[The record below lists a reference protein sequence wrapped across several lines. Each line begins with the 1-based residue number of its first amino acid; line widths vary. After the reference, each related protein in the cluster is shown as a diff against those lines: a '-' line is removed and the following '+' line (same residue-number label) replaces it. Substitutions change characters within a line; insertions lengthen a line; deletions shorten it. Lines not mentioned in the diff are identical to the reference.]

1 MKQEYLNSRGCCV
14 HARSSLSATAMT
26 ILTAFIFL
34 FMGFQ
39 QAFAQKPVKLPGEII
54 VCPAGP
60 DDMNTQVNIPK
71 TSSGDF
77 QRTMENAA
85 TAEFDITFGPGA
97 QANPEASA
105 AFQFALDIWA
115 TQVVSAV
122 PIKVYADFADLGQGV
137 LASAGPAYNVTNFPG
152 APEQDVLYPAAL
164 ANSIAGEALFPDE
177 DYDLLVNLGN
187 GIPWYFGT
195 DGNTPAGLYDFVTVA
210 LHEAGHGLGFTTVRS
225 YNAGTGSLRSGG
237 NPSVYGLFM
246 ELGDGTRLLDLAD
259 PSTELGS
266 AFTGGDLYM
275 GGTFAVAALAGERPE
290 LYAPSTWQGGSSLAH
305 WDEVS
310 FPAGD
315 PNSLMTPQ
323 VGSAESNFDI
333 GDITRGLFKDMG
345 WVINDEDA
353 PSLIAT
359 PQSLTEEL
367 FVGDTLSRAIEISN
381 ISDDAIDVTVN
392 ANSDA
397 TVITSFD
404 PESFTIAS
412 AGTNTFNVNLDASGL
427 VKGIYNDTIFV
438 SGSAN
443 ENQIAIPVTVRVLDG
458 TETPQISVSP
468 ESFDETI
475 EQFQIITR
483 ELSIANNGDEDLTY
497 SIEVVSDSTQEFD
510 SRVAISR
517 EYIANSGSKT
527 TNFNTNTTLF
537 GNGQLV
543 KYSGGFEKIVTS
555 LYATDFEEFTTGDIL
570 GQLGWSG
577 QYPGNWVVST
587 ENPENGNQHFRG
599 ISDGLGSTRAGS
611 VLAISPTITP
621 GDEPFMVASATINI
635 QGEGVTWEVIPQ
647 SPTANSVNTRLRFNP
662 DRSID
667 VLTESDFVPIT
678 ATTPE
683 GYFDLRIVVDKDDS
697 TFSIFFDE
705 ELVFSGQ
712 GFAPEI
718 EQVVILSN
726 MEVTGSTFD
735 MDDFEITD
743 GDPSSFFLSV
753 SPSAGT
759 VPFGTT
765 STVNVK
771 FDARTL
777 NPGSYEAALT
787 VSSNDLD
794 NPQIKVP
801 VALTVLQPPTIEVAP
816 DSLSASVNV
825 ITETPA
831 TAQSSFTIS
840 NSGESPL
847 DFTASPGSTSFTPPA
862 MDNAIKI
869 EDLDMANYGV
879 GNTEKVSMKIAST
892 LENLKIHKNVQRDA
906 VTYSDSISYDS
917 GVDFPDDFV
926 GFQTAPLTSAM
937 KFVTE
942 GDFTLS
948 AIRNAY
954 RTEAVSDPTI
964 ILQVYRGGDASPNDG
979 ELLITQTFTQSSA
992 DGIVVANVLDE
1003 AQTFTA
1009 GETFWIVYQYPDGI
1023 AFPQG
1028 YDSAATIRPNTYFAS
1043 SDGGATYVAVDFA
1056 FFTRALSGGRDG
1068 YIALEPSSGTV
1079 APGESLEV
1087 NVTFDGTTLANGVYD
1102 TDIVV
1107 SSNDPITPEARL
1119 ATTFEVSGQ
1128 ISEIAIS
1135 DEFLLFNNVFLGSEA
1150 ERTFTI
1156 DNLGLDVLTI
1166 ESITSDNP
1174 DFSVEPAQ
1182 AAIAANG
1189 SLDVVVTFAPSATGS
1204 INGILTINSDAP
1216 ENDELQI
1223 VVNGV
1228 GVDPP
1233 VAVLD
1238 PTEVSE
1244 TTDAGTTIDSEI
1256 TLKNEGNSPLIF
1268 SFPDLAV
1275 ANALADPDVQL
1286 NNTEI
1291 IDFGSANNLDKGAT
1305 DPRRGN
1311 QIEYSVGTD
1320 TGFGYTWI
1328 DSDEDGGPVYAFNDI
1343 SGSGTAITSDI
1354 LGDGSTQVAIGF
1366 PFEFYGVFY
1375 DNAFINANGFVAFQE
1390 PTGVTYTN
1398 QQIPTAGGINNM
1410 IAALWDDLEPQN
1422 FNGAVHYQAFENRFI
1437 IQWTTVSK
1445 YSGTAESAVTFQIVL
1460 NSDGNIDLYY
1470 DNVENAGF
1478 LNSAT
1483 VGIENA
1489 DGTQGAQVAFNTS
1502 YIKDNLALRF
1512 VKPEQPLTSF
1522 ISNVKPLSGV
1532 VAAGGS
1538 RQLTVTLDAT
1548 GLNDGVYFDNLE
1560 VSSNDPINSPST
1572 LFELTVIG
1580 YPEITITPD
1589 TLNFGGLYVNQS
1601 TSADFLIENTGSK
1614 TLEIS
1619 ELSNGNSDFV
1629 LDTVA
1634 PFSLK
1639 PDQSLVVGVTF
1650 TPSVIGSISDEI
1662 TITSNDAFDNSTETV
1677 LLSGIGIDPPVI
1689 AVTPEAFDLTVNKGD
1704 SISESITINNNG
1716 GSVLNY
1722 SVTPPYFGS
1731 TDQATATPQVYPQ
1744 LEFAKIRSKEAGD
1757 TRKGPQFMN
1766 ASGGPGTFGYTW
1778 IDNNSG
1784 GPAYDYVDISESGT
1798 PVAFEG
1804 TAGEGNA
1811 SVELPFE
1818 FNFFGNIQD
1827 SVTIAANGFLTFAPV
1842 VGSNFSNAQIPS
1854 TTEPNNI
1861 IAAMWSDLEPQ
1872 NGTGVFYQASE
1883 EYFIVQY
1890 EAVPGFGFPPFL
1902 PIPDPVTFQVILY
1915 PNGTIKTQYRIVD
1928 SSIATSSTVGLEGPD
1943 GTSGLQV
1950 LFNTEYLTNE
1960 LAITFTPP
1968 LLGSIEAGESVEIP
1982 ITFSAEDLEGGQTY
1996 EGNITIGS
2004 NDPVTPI
2011 VQVPVSLEVLEVP
2024 EVTGFVLYNADL
2036 NEEIGPLMD
2045 GDVINLDNYPEN
2057 AFSVVANVGVLDVSS
2072 VVFGF
2077 NDNPRFKVENNS
2089 EYTINGNEGA
2099 IYMPVA
2105 FPLGENTITA
2115 TPYSGKNGTGQAGN
2129 ALTVTF
2135 EVIQAPTLCFG
2146 ESVTDYSPGFK
2157 KDGSSLPASR
2167 SNPERALGMP
2177 MENDNYNYVSLGFGG
2192 SIVIEL
2198 GCEVMDMA
2206 GNDLLIVETGFNDL
2220 GQPCETYPEKAM
2232 IEASLDGETWSVI
2245 GTGICRD
2252 GEVDLADG
2260 GLSSARFI
2268 RVTDMS
2274 NPADFTDG
2282 AADGYDLDGILVINT
2297 LSDEDIDILL
2307 SIENQ
2312 INRVANAELDINMY
2326 PNPVSGYLNLAVK
2339 GNGGTFKGQLFNLNG
2354 ANVINR
2360 TLDLRPGVNQG
2371 VMDMTGMSQGV
2382 YFLQLTN
2389 EEGAI
2394 SSKIQVVKK

>member
-1 MKQEYLNSRGCCV
+1 MKQDYLNSLGCCV
-14 HARSSLSATAMT
+14 HARSSLSAASTT
-26 ILTAFIFL
+26 ILMAFMFL
-34 FMGFQ
+34 FIGVQ
-39 QAFAQKPVKLPGEII
+39 QAFAQKPIKLPGEII

-60 DDMNTQVNIPK
+60 NDMNTHVNIPK
-71 TSSGDF
+71 IQSGDF

-115 TQVVSAV
+115 TQIVSAV
-122 PIKVYADFADLGQGV
+122 PIKVFADFADLGQGV
-137 LASAGPAYNVTNFPG
+137 LASAGPAFNVTNFTG

-164 ANSIAGEALFPDE
+164 ANAIAGEDLFPDE
-177 DYDLLVNLGN
+177 DYDLVVNLGN

-195 DGNTPAGLYDFVTVA
+195 DGNTPSGLYDFVTVA

-237 NPSVYGLFM
+237 NPSVFGLFI
-246 ELGDGTRLLDLAD
+246 ELGDGTRLLELPD

-305 WDEVS
+305 WDEAS

-345 WVINDEDA
+345 WVINDADA
-353 PSLIAT
+353 PSIVAN
-359 PQSLTEEL
+359 PKSLTEEL
-367 FVGDTLSRAIEISN
+367 FVGDTISRTIEISN
-381 ISDDAIDVTVN
+381 ISDEPLEVTVSTS
-392 ANSDA
+392 SDA
-397 TVITSFD
+397 ATIASID

-412 AGTNTFNVNLDASGL
+412 AGTSTFNVNLDASEL
-427 VKGIYNDTIFV
+427 IKGIYNDTIFV
-438 SGSAN
+438 NGDA
-443 ENQIAIPVTVRVLDG
+443 EEDQIAIPVTVRVLDG

-468 ESFDETI
+468 ESFSETL
-475 EQFQIITR
+475 EQFQIVTR
-483 ELSIANNGDEDLTY
+483 ELTIANNGDDDLTY
-497 SIEVVSDSTQEFD
+497 SIEVVSDSTAEFD

-517 EYIANSGSKT
+517 EYIATSGSKT
-527 TNFNTNTTLF
+527 THFNTNATIF

-543 KYSGGFEKIVTS
+543 KYNGGFEKIVTS
-555 LYATDFEEFTTGDIL
+555 LYATDFEEFTAGDIL

-587 ENPENGNQHFRG
+587 ENPENGSQHFRG
-599 ISDGLGSTRAGS
+599 ISDGLGGTRAGS

-621 GDEPFMVASATINI
+621 GDEPFMVASASINI

-647 SPTANSVNTRLRFNP
+647 SPTAESVNTRLRFNP

-683 GYFDLRIVVDKDDS
+683 GYFNLRIVVDKDDS

-777 NPGSYEAALT
+777 DAGSYEAALMI
-787 VSSNDLD
+787 SSNDLD
-794 NPQIKVP
+794 NPQIEVP

-825 ITETPA
+825 MTDTPA
-831 TAQSSFTIS
+831 IAQSSFTIS

-847 DFTASPGSTSFTPPA
+847 DFTASPGSTSFSPLNNE
-862 MDNAIKI
+862 DSIKV
-869 EDLDMANYGV
+869 EDLDMTMYGK
-879 GNTEKVSMKIAST
+879 GNSEKGIIKVASDF
-892 LENLKIHKNVQRDA
+892 ENLKIHKNVQQDA
-906 VTYSDSISYDS
+906 ATYSDSIFYDS
-917 GVDFPDDFV
+917 GIAFPDDFV
-926 GFQTAPLTSAM
+926 GFETAPLTSAM
-937 KFVTE
+937 KFVTTD
-942 GDFTLS
+942 DFTLS
-948 AIRNAY
+948 SIRNGY
-954 RTEAVSDPTI
+954 RTEAVADPTI
-964 ILQVYRGGDASPNDG
+964 ILEVYRGGDASPNDG
-979 ELLITQTFTQSSA
+979 ELLLTQTISQASA
-992 DGIVVANVLDE
+992 DGVVVANSLE
-1003 AQTFTA
+1003 EPQTFSA
-1009 GETFWIVYQYPDGI
+1009 GETFWVVYQYPSGI

-1028 YDSAATIRPNTYFAS
+1028 YDSNATIRPNTYFAS
-1043 SDGGATYVAVDFA
+1043 SDAGATYTAVDFA
-1056 FFTRALSGGRDG
+1056 FYTRALSGGEDG

-1087 NVTFDGTTLANGVYD
+1087 NVSFDGTTLANGIYD

-1107 SSNDPITPEARL
+1107 SSNDPITPEARI

-1128 ISEIAIS
+1128 VSEIAIS
-1135 DEFLLFNNVFLGSEA
+1135 DEFLLFNNVFLGAESEQ
-1150 ERTFTI
+1150 TFTI
-1156 DNLGLDVLTI
+1156 DNLGLDVLNVS
-1166 ESITSDNP
+1166 SIASDNA
-1174 DFSVEPAQ
+1174 DFTVEPAE
-1182 AAIAANG
+1182 ASIAANG
-1189 SLDVVVTFAPSATGS
+1189 SLEVIVTFAPSTTGS
-1204 INGILTINSDAP
+1204 INGIITINSDAP
-1216 ENDELQI
+1216 ENEELQI

-1244 TTDAGTTIDSEI
+1244 TTDAGTTIESEI
-1256 TLKNEGNSPLIF
+1256 SLKNEGNSPLIF
-1268 SFPDLAV
+1268 SFPDLAL

-1291 IDFGSANNLDKGAT
+1291 IDFGSANTLEKGAV
-1305 DPRRGN
+1305 DPRQGN

-1328 DSDEDGGPVYAFNDI
+1328 DSDENGGPVYAFNDI
-1343 SGSGTAITSDI
+1343 SGSGTQITADI
-1354 LGDGSTQVAIGF
+1354 LGDGSTQVEIGF
-1366 PFEFYGVFY
+1366 PFEFYGEFY
-1375 DNAFINANGFVAFQE
+1375 DNAFINANGFVAFSE

-1410 IAALWDDLEPQN
+1410 IAGLWDDLEPQN
-1422 FNGAVHYQAFENRFI
+1422 FNGAVHYQSFEDRFI
-1437 IQWTTVSK
+1437 VQWTSVSK
-1445 YSGTAESAVTFQIVL
+1445 YSGTAESSATFQIVM
-1460 NSDGNIDLYY
+1460 NSNGNIDIYY
-1470 DNVENAGF
+1470 DNVENAAF

-1489 DGTQGAQVAFNTS
+1489 DGSEGAQVAFNTD
-1502 YIKDNLALRF
+1502 YIKDNLALHF
-1512 VKPEQPLTSF
+1512 IKPDQPLTNF
-1522 ISNVKPLSGV
+1522 ISNVAPMSGV

-1538 RQLTVTLDAT
+1538 RSLTVTLDAT
-1548 GLNDGVYFDNLE
+1548 ELNDGVYFDNLE
-1560 VSSNDPINSPST
+1560 VSSNDPINSPGT

-1580 YPEITITPD
+1580 FPEITITPD
-1589 TLNFGGLYVNQS
+1589 TLDFGGLYVSQS
-1601 TSADFLIENTGSK
+1601 TSADFLIENTGTK

-1634 PFSLK
+1634 PLSLA

-1650 TPSVIGSISDEI
+1650 TPSSIGIINDEI
-1662 TITSNDAFDNSTETV
+1662 TIVSNDAFDMALATV
-1677 LLSGIGIDPPVI
+1677 TLTGVGIDPPII

-1704 SISESITINNNG
+1704 SITESITITNNG

-1731 TDQATATPQVYPQ
+1731 TDQATAVPLVYPP
-1744 LEFAKIRSKEAGD
+1744 LDFAKIRSKEAGD

-1778 IDNNSG
+1778 VDNNSG
-1784 GPAYDYVDISESGT
+1784 GPAYDFVDISTSGT
-1798 PVAFEG
+1798 SINVG
-1804 TAGEGNA
+1804 GDGNA

-1827 SVTIAANGFLTFAPV
+1827 SVTIGANGFLTFAPV
-1842 VGSNFSNAQIPS
+1842 VGSNFTNAQIPS
-1854 TTEPNNI
+1854 SAEPNNF
-1861 IAAMWSDLEPQ
+1861 IAPLWSDLEPQ
-1872 NGTGVFYQASE
+1872 NGTGVFYLATS

-1890 EAVPGFGFPPFL
+1890 EAVPGFGLPPFL

-1915 PNGTIKTQYRIVD
+1915 PDGSIKAQYENVD

-1950 LFNTEYLTNE
+1950 IFNTEYLTDN

-1968 LLGSIEAGESVEIP
+1968 LLGSLEAGENVEIP
-1982 ITFSAEDLEGGQTY
+1982 VTFSAVDLEGGQTY
-1996 EGNITIGS
+1996 EGNINIGS

-2011 VQVPVSLEVLEVP
+2011 VQIPVSLEVLEVP
-2024 EVTGFVLYNADL
+2024 EVTSFTLYNADL

-2089 EYTINGNEGA
+2089 EYTINGNSGA

-2198 GCEVMDMA
+2198 GCEVMDME

-2232 IEASLDGETWSVI
+2232 IEASLDGENWSVI
-2245 GTGICRD
+2245 ATEICRD
-2252 GEVDLADG
+2252 GEVDLANG

-2307 SIENQ
+2307 SLDNQ

-2339 GNGGTFKGQLFNLNG
+2339 GNGGTFKGQLYNLNG
-2354 ANVINR
+2354 SAVISR

-2371 VMDMTGMSQGV
+2371 VMDMTGMAQGV